1 MIIGTGIDLI
11 DMRRLE
17 VLVEKYGARFKSRYF
32 TPTEIKT
39 AESRAKAGTELLALA
54 KRFAAKEACAKALG
68 TGFIDG
74 IYMQDIEVTNDGLGK
89 PSLTLYNGALER
101 LHEMTAEGHEAV
113 IHLSLTDEPPY
124 AQAQVMIEQRV
135 QSIAKV

>member
-11 DMRRLE
+11 DIRRLE
-17 VLVEKYGARFKSRYF
+17 KLMEKHGERFKEKYF
-32 TPTEIKT
+32 TEHEIEL
-39 AESRAKAGTELLALA
+39 AESRKASGREILTLA

-74 IYMQDIEVTNDGLGK
+74 LKMKEIGVLCDEKGK
-89 PSLTLYNGALER
+89 PSLELTGKAAER
-101 LHEMTAEGHEAV
+101 LEKMLPKATKAN

-124 AQAQVMIEQRV
+124 AQAQVIIE
-135 QSIAKV
+135 AL

>member
-11 DMRRLE
+11 DIRRIEELMQ
-17 VLVEKYGARFKSRYF
+17 KHGARFQSRYF
-32 TPTEIKT
+32 TQAEIET
-39 AESRAKAGTELLALA
+39 AKAREKAGTHILAFA

-74 IYMQDIEVTNDGLGK
+74 IFMSDIEITNDTLGK
-89 PSLTLYNGALER
+89 PTLSLSGGALKR
-101 LHEMTAEGHEAV
+101 VQMLTPDDKTAH

-124 AQAQVMIEQRV
+124 AQAQVIIE
-135 QSIAKV
+135 AL